1 MINTFAA
8 PRHAVTYYPNPGL
21 VLWGGIVMEQ
31 KTEEKK
37 KANMHNMKKPVGTGT
52 KVCLVQVCSLEQNT
66 FLWVQEESREIDK
79 K

>member
-1 MINTFAA
+1 
-8 PRHAVTYYPNPGL
+8 
-21 VLWGGIVMEQ
+21 MEQ

-66 FLWVQEESREIDK
+66 FLWVQKESREIDK